1 MSSDT
6 LTWLLTKNTSSFLV
20 KRNGNEFAREK
31 FNLLNRNC
39 RKYSGLA
46 SSKAVDISL
55 ADKKVTLTTKIAK
68 ATKKPAK
75 AENAVPLRKGAR
87 GGANTIRA
95 NISRN
100 YYRRDL
106 KKAALAKWSR
116 LSTVAKVE
124 KGVLQKKAI
133 RSRRVKAVAW
143 ICRSYDRWRSTKYR
157 VRSSKTLIGSGT
169 TTCDVVISGE
179 NVLNSMH
186 CSTCLQTRRR
196 PSWFRSQRQLV
207 SARERWCSA
216 SRRSC
221 VVHGDRVAFGTP
233 RNVFVFELTPHPQMK
248 ALRSSRLKRRSP
260 AFRKALDTLRG
271 DRRTSTLNASV
282 AASIQNNLQT
292 ARTRSSVTSY
302 ADSTAPS
309 LKSKSQLSKFLLEA
323 STDSL
328 LSDYVERKLSQRR
341 SRQFSIESSNQS
353 ESTRRNRATS
363 GVQQSREQRNL
374 AEVEKLRLSQRIRE
388 VNDVLNGD
396 LEFQESYLSPSA
408 KSSRSRK
415 PRWTLNNTP
424 SDRLQSGGDARSD
437 EDSEED
443 EEDELP
449 DMMEKVAIHSKSPP
463 VYLSASIQTEH
474 SDQENNSNPP
484 SREEIGEESEQLD
497 YSLESMPVSEATQSL
512 QQPGSPS
519 QSYNPPK
526 ARNFL
531 SKAMELGFNDLTR
544 SHSRPINTARQEA
557 AKTALQEKLIN
568 QTIRRKKNEIMSE
581 AFVRWIR
588 GLRIQSQNR
597 EHKARQ
603 LEEIRAALGNLRR
616 DQYFIRWRDFAAL
629 SSQVVIC
636 RLEAFQQRC
645 DCRLVQKCWV
655 SLRLSFLSTRQR
667 STLLRGLV
675 LKKAVMG
682 RHRAFRLWHQFVQKC
697 STRNQLGDVQRVER
711 LKLDAHL
718 ERMSERHYN
727 NRTLQPRLTQILRKW
742 RMAADRHKKQ
752 RQKLRRVLVHGTSK
766 LTRRALRKWNEAA
779 MISRYSMGMKMQTEQ
794 QIQQT
799 TDRLTSQHDQTLAS
813 LRESHAHQLQKL
825 MVAIE
830 EKDRE
835 LAQLKRQQRA
845 ETLEKGVAKRKCEQE
860 LRKFFECAIGKCDEQ
875 IAQAGDQLEKLL
887 QSAEGDVLGARFG
900 AAQVD
905 GLAGNQ
911 KIQNANEST
920 RLQEAVQACIKHPTA
935 LENPAHD
942 PVSDLSSNVRFLYD
956 MIQQVY
962 NLSIS
967 FPALHSISH
976 APFLCFPAPHTS
988 SAASP
993 FVSETCSGFRCV
1005 WHLSRPRPPAPQYLP
1020 SWRIVPAPADPS
1032 FDHRGAVPPTWTLGP
1047 RNPAEAAL
1055 ESAPHAAAPP
1065 AHCRRPWPPSARG
1078 GRPPPRRAA
1087 ASRS

>member
-1 MSSDT
+1 MP
-6 LTWLLTKNTSSFLV
+6 FLRSV
-20 KRNGNEFAREK
+20 E
-31 FNLLNRNC
+31 
-39 RKYSGLA
+39 
-46 SSKAVDISL
+46 VDNSIEL
-55 ADKKVTLTTKIAK
+55 
-68 ATKKPAK
+68 
-75 AENAVPLRKGAR
+75 
-87 GGANTIRA
+87 
-95 NISRN
+95 
-100 YYRRDL
+100 
-106 KKAALAKWSR
+106 
-116 LSTVAKVE
+116 
-124 KGVLQKKAI
+124 
-133 RSRRVKAVAW
+133 
-143 ICRSYDRWRSTKYR
+143 
-157 VRSSKTLIGSGT
+157 RSSKTLIGSGT

-179 NVLNSMH
+179 NVLELHALLNLSADKASAKLVPF
-186 CSTCLQTRRR
+186 STTAGICYVNDGVV
-196 PSWFRSQRQLV
+196 PPEGAV
-207 SARERWCSA
+207 
-216 SRRSC
+216 

-248 ALRSSRLKRRSP
+248 ALPQQSIETEKSVQHSASTR

-341 SRQFSIESSNQS
+341 SRQFSIASSNQS
-353 ESTRRNRATS
+353 QSTRRNRATS

-415 PRWTLNNTP
+415 PRWTLNNSP

-449 DMMEKVAIHSKSPP
+449 DMMEKVAIHSKFPP

-484 SREEIGEESEQLD
+484 SREQIGEESEQLD

-629 SSQVVIC
+629 ISQVVIC

-645 DCRLVQKCWV
+645 DCRLVRKCWA

-727 NRTLQPRLTQILRKW
+727 NRTLQPLLTQILRKW

-766 LTRRALRKWNEAA
+766 LTRRALRKLNEVA
-779 MISRYSMGMKMQTEQ
+779 MISRYSMDMKTQTEQ

-799 TDRLTSQHDQTLAS
+799 TDRLTSQHDQTLAY

-835 LAQLKRQQRA
+835 LAQLKQQQRA

-887 QSAEGDVLGARFG
+887 QRAEGDVLGARFG
-900 AAQVD
+900 AAQFLVD
-905 GLAGNQ
+905 SILQQ

-956 MIQQVY
+956 MIQQRLTRLQQLYHSLAKLAAVSDASGTS
-962 NLSIS
+962 LD
-967 FPALHSISH
+967 PDRLHHSI
-976 APFLCFPAPHTS
+976 FLAGALFQRQQTHFSTIVAQFRPLGRSKPA
-988 SAASP
+988 
-993 FVSETCSGFRCV
+993 
-1005 WHLSRPRPPAPQYLP
+1005 
-1020 SWRIVPAPADPS
+1020 
-1032 FDHRGAVPPTWTLGP
+1032 
-1047 RNPAEAAL
+1047 
-1055 ESAPHAAAPP
+1055 
-1065 AHCRRPWPPSARG
+1065 AR
-1078 GRPPPRRAA
+1078 A
-1087 ASRS
+1087 